1 MPAALEG
8 EEFCTLKDLIMAD
21 ANQFHDRMLSLGLAR
36 VSEAAALAS
45 ARLIGRG
52 DEKAADQAAVNAM
65 RDQLNLLDIAG
76 VVVIGE
82 GERDEAPMLFIG
94 EEVGTGKGPAVD
106 IALDPLEGTTLT
118 AKDMPN
124 ALTVIAM
131 APRGSLLHAPD
142 VYMDK
147 LAIGPGFKP
156 GTVTMAMSPSER
168 VSMLAAAK
176 GCSTEDITVCVLERP
191 RHEAMIA
198 ELRATGASI
207 RLITDGDVAG
217 VMHCAE
223 PDKTGIDMYMGSGG
237 APEGVLAAA
246 ALKCMGGQFFG
257 KLLFRNED
265 EKARAR
271 KAGITNFDRV
281 YTRDDLVR
289 GEVIFAATGVT
300 SGSLLQGIRRE
311 PGWVTMETILMRS
324 KTGSVRRIE
333 YRTPVK

>member
-1 MPAALEG
+1 
-8 EEFCTLKDLIMAD
+8 MAD
-21 ANQFHDRMLSLGLAR
+21 KSQFQDRLLSLGLAR

-45 ARLIGRG
+45 ANQIGRG
-52 DEKAADQAAVNAM
+52 NEKAADQAAVNAM
-65 RDQLNLLDIAG
+65 RDQLNMLDIAG

-131 APRGSLLHAPD
+131 APRGTLLHAPD
-142 VYMDK
+142 VYMEK
-147 LAIGPGFKP
+147 LAIGPGFRR
-156 GTVTMAMSPSER
+156 GVVTLDMSPSER
-168 VSMLAAAK
+168 VSALAAAK
-176 GCSTEDITVCVLERP
+176 GCSTQDITVCVLERP
-191 RHEAMIA
+191 RHELMI
-198 ELRATGASI
+198 EEIRSTGAAI

-223 PDKTGIDMYMGSGG
+223 PNVTGIDMYMGSGG

-246 ALKCMGGQFFG
+246 ALKCMGGQMFG
-257 KLLFRNED
+257 RLLFRNDD
-265 EKARAR
+265 ERARAR

-281 YTRDDLVR
+281 YTRDDLVTAD
-289 GEVIFAATGVT
+289 VIFAATGVT
-300 SGSLLQGIRRE
+300 DGSLVAGIKRE
-311 PGWVTMETILMRS
+311 IGFVTTETILMRS
-324 KTGSVRRIE
+324 KTGSVRRML
-333 YRTPVK
+333 YRTPV

>member
-1 MPAALEG
+1 MSTTPE
-8 EEFCTLKDLIMAD
+8 
-21 ANQFHDRMLSLGLAR
+21 FHDRLLSLGLAR

-45 ARLIGRG
+45 ADFVGRG

-65 RDQLNLLDIAG
+65 RAQLNMLDIRG

-94 EEVGTGKGPAVD
+94 EEVGNGSGPEVD

-131 APRGSLLHAPD
+131 APRGTLLHAPD

-147 LAIGPGFKP
+147 LAIGPGFAP
-156 GTVTMAMSPSER
+156 DTVTLDMAPAER
-168 VSMLAAAK
+168 VRALAKAK
-176 GCSTEDITVCVLERP
+176 GWPAEDITVCILDRP

-198 ELRATGASI
+198 EVRSTGAAI

-223 PDKTGIDMYMGSGG
+223 PDLTGIDLYMGSGG

-246 ALKCMGGQFFG
+246 ALKCMGGQIQG
-257 KLLFRNED
+257 RLTFRNAE
-265 EKARAR
+265 ERARAA
-271 KAGITNFDRV
+271 KAGITDLDRV
-281 YTRDDLVR
+281 YTRDEMVTAD
-289 GEVIFAATGVT
+289 VIFAATGVT
-300 SGSLLQGIRRE
+300 DGSIVHGMKRE
-311 PGWVTMETILMRS
+311 PGWLTTETLLMRS
-324 KTGSVRRIE
+324 KTGSVRRMT